1 MGNSDVEIIKQCQEG
16 NKEKFGELYERY
28 VEKIY
33 QFLYYRT
40 FSRETAEDLVSQTFF
55 KALRN
60 LEKFQ
65 GENFSAWLYRIAR
78 NNLIDHYR
86 TDKHNLSLETIW
98 DLKEEKDWEIALDN
112 KQKLEEVK
120 KLLQK
125 FSPEQQEI
133 ILLRVWDD
141 LPYKEIAKI
150 LEKSEASCKMM
161 FSRAIKELKGQMPVL
176 IILLLSLNTAC

>member
-1 MGNSDVEIIKQCQEG
+1 MENPDIEIIKQYQKGER
-16 NKEKFGELYERY
+16 EKFGKLYEKY

-33 QFLYYRT
+33 QFIYFRT
-40 FSRETAEDLVSQTFF
+40 FSRETAEDLTSQTFF

-60 LEKFQ
+60 LDNFK

-86 TDKHNLSLETIW
+86 TEKNDLPLETVW
-98 DLKEEKDWEIALDN
+98 NLKEEKNLENDLDN

-120 KLLQK
+120 KLIQN
-125 FSPEQQEI
+125 FNPEQQEI
-133 ILLRVWDD
+133 ILMRVWDD
-141 LPYKEIAKI
+141 LPYKKIARI
-150 LEKSEASCKMM
+150 LNKSEAGCKMM

-176 IILLLSLNTAC
+176 IILLLSLKI